1 MLFFSRWPRT
11 AIAHTSKFVG
21 VQHKNNIWET
31 SMYPKQ
37 SSEKMLI
44 LARIGLFGV
53 YEGPRFQDMPS
64 ISSTTWCEIQTFGFV
79 NANILLIKIG
89 DVWEREVNPKMA
101 EEIKDGGESSWWQ
114 GGCKPNRTHTLTAI
128 LAESAMN
135 KEKGREERLSER
147 QFSLLVICDCHE
159 LYIIWLLGIRMCCRG
174 SHINRGGRSSLW
186 LWNCDKFIAQTNWH
200 SLEHLRV
207 SLGSSH

>member
-1 MLFFSRWPRT
+1 MWSLRR
-11 AIAHTSKFVG
+11 
-21 VQHKNNIWET
+21 
-31 SMYPKQ
+31 
-37 SSEKMLI
+37 
-44 LARIGLFGV
+44 
-53 YEGPRFQDMPS
+53 PRFQDMPQ

-114 GGCKPNRTHTLTAI
+114 GDCKPNRTHTLTAI

-135 KEKGREERLSER
+135 KEKGREERLSEH

-159 LYIIWLLGIRMCCRG
+159 LYIIWLLGIRMYCRG

-186 LWNCDKFIAQTNWH
+186 LWNCDNWVYSADQLAQFGAPQGLTRLIA
-200 SLEHLRV
+200 LETFSKLIVKTGGYQQLAQISERE
-207 SLGSSH
+207 SSRELYPIRHRQNKKARYSY